1 MNQTI
6 ELIQSLVRERFYGAL
21 TIKFEAGRVVIIKKE
36 ETIKPLEKP
45 LGLPE
50 EPEKR
55 KDEKQEE
62 GQESH

>member
-36 ETIKPLEKP
+36 ETIKPLTKSLEMPEKP
-45 LGLPE
+45 GKSDHDKNKE
-50 EPEKR
+50 Q
-55 KDEKQEE
+55 QEAL
-62 GQESH
+62 

>member
-36 ETIKPLEKP
+36 ETIKPVTKSP
-45 LGLPE
+45 QLPE
-50 EPEKR
+50 EPGKSDY
-55 KDEKQEE
+55 DENKGHQEAR
-62 GQESH
+62 